1 MKEREISILGQTEI
15 WKSPMEN
22 FNCKMSFYGSPYYE
36 ITRENNVY
44 YLWEL
49 DKENPDSN
57 NYHLMKTS
65 DDFEQLYEEGM
76 ALNRAIESEIEKK
89 KKKNL
94 SKLNI
99 NFP

>member
-1 MKEREISILGQTEI
+1 MKEREISIFGQTEI
-15 WKSPMEN
+15 WKSPMEY
-22 FNCKMSFYGSPYYE
+22 FNDKMVFRGNPYYE

-44 YLWEL
+44 YIWEL

-65 DDFEQLYEEGM
+65 DDFEPLYEEGM
-76 ALNRAIESEIEKK
+76 ALNRAIESELEKK
-89 KKKNL
+89 EKKNRSRL
-94 SKLNI
+94 DI

>member
-1 MKEREISILGQTEI
+1 MKEREISQLGQTET

-36 ITRENNVY
+36 ITRQSNVY

-57 NYHLMKTS
+57 NYHLLKKS
-65 DDFEQLYEEGM
+65 DDFEPLYEEGM
-76 ALNRAIESEIEKK
+76 ALNRAIEIELEKKEKK
-89 KKKNL
+89 KR

-99 NFP
+99 NFS